1 MHEIGIVQG
10 LIDQAARAAEG
21 RPIRQIHV
29 ALGDLSDVTP
39 EALEFYFDQLRA
51 GTPAA
56 EASLAIRHEPSRARC
71 DDCGSEF
78 AAAEVSGG
86 CPACGSARLQV
97 VAGDRLILEA
107 IDVE

>member
-1 MHEIGIVQG
+1 MHEIGIVQS

-21 RPIRQIHV
+21 RAIRQVHV
-29 ALGDLSDVTP
+29 ALGDLSNVTP

-56 EASLAIRHEPSRARC
+56 EAGLTIRREASRAC
-71 DDCGSEF
+71 CQDCGGEF
-78 AAAEVSGG
+78 AAAELSDA
-86 CPACGSARLQV
+86 CPACGSARLQIL
-97 VAGDRLILEA
+97 AGDRLILEA